1 VSTGTSRT
9 GTSSSS
15 PGASPGYT
23 LVEMIIVV
31 ILLALCAGLLFPRI
45 SGGLFAD
52 DYKVGLRRMLAM
64 TTQARQEAI
73 LKGAP
78 HLLVMD
84 IGETSCMRVLSAA
97 AVAQN
102 GTLAAGPR
110 LCLPAGLQ
118 VTGVRKGGEP
128 VQESGTLGVA
138 FLPNGLCEPTLFYL
152 KTKNGAVR
160 TISLKGLG
168 QVEAFE
174 GEILPREPG
183 GAA

>member
-1 VSTGTSRT
+1 
-9 GTSSSS
+9 
-15 PGASPGYT
+15 
-23 LVEMIIVV
+23 MIIVV
-31 ILLALCAGLLFPRI
+31 ILLALCAGLLFPRL

-64 TTQARQEAI
+64 TTQARHEAI
-73 LKGAP
+73 LKGSP

-84 IGETSCMRVLSAA
+84 IGETSCMRILSAA

-102 GTLAAGPR
+102 GTQASGPR

-152 KTKNGAVR
+152 KTKSGAVR